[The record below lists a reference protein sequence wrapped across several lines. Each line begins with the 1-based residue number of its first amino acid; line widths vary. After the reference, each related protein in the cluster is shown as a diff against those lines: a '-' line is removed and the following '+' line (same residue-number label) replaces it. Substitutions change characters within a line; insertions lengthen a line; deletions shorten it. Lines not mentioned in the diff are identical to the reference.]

1 MTNFEYIKR
10 NLTELDLAY
19 YEFPHELPLTN
30 QPQRFSDR
38 IYSAFTK
45 WAESCSLNHG
55 NMAKGCK
62 AGDHVI
68 EENPSIW
75 AWHRWYF
82 PDREW
87 RAAGR
92 NKIVAFQVWL
102 SMQYNQEE
110 WD

>member
-19 YEFPHELPLTN
+19 YEFPHELPLPN
-30 QPQRFSDR
+30 QPPRFSDR

-45 WAESCSLNHG
+45 WAESCSSNHG
-55 NMAKGCK
+55 NMAKGCNV
-62 AGDHVI
+62 GDHVI
-68 EENPSIW
+68 EEDPSIW
-75 AWHRWYF
+75 VWHRWYF

-102 SMQYNQEE
+102 SMQYEPKE